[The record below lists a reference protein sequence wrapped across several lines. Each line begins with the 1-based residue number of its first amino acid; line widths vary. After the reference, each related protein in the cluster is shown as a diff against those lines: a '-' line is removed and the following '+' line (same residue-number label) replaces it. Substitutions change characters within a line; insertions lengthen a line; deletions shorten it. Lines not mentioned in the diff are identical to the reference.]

1 MKIDD
6 ATAAFAAWMRQLP
19 SHLVLKI
26 GSKTCM
32 EFSHWI
38 LAFIVTK
45 PLHWINDCLQV
56 KLASLEKLMN
66 LYQEGDPNQ
75 RSKHVDQFRHVCTNH
90 CF

>member
-19 SHLVLKI
+19 VHLVLKI

-45 PLHWINDCLQV
+45 PLHCLQV

-75 RSKHVDQFRHVCTNH
+75 RSNHVDQFRHVCTNH